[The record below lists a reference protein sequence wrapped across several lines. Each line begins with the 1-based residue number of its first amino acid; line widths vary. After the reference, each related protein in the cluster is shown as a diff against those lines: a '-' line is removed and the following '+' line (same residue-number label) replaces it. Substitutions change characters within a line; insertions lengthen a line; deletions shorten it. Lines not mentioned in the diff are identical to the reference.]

1 MQSELLPRDSRS
13 SFFFCS
19 QPSSLPIYDYFPI
32 SRSGLLLKPVLT
44 SEQKKSAPASRT
56 RTTRRTICSSMNQ
69 EEICA
74 VCDAVIDIAAALFN
88 VSGRELRHPGRTS
101 LQISRVRQIAM
112 YATHVSLAISMR
124 DVGIGFGR
132 DRTTVLHA
140 CHTIED
146 LRDDGE
152 FDAIVT
158 MVERVI
164 RAAFGTG
171 ER

>member
-1 MQSELLPRDSRS
+1 MLRPALKTELKDTEDADDGRPARKAP
-13 SFFFCS
+13 
-19 QPSSLPIYDYFPI
+19 PSPLE
-32 SRSGLLLKPVLT
+32 REELC
-44 SEQKKSAPASRT
+44 A
-56 RTTRRTICSSMNQ
+56 IC
-69 EEICA
+69 
-74 VCDAVIDIAAALFN
+74 DGVIDIAAALFN
-88 VSGRELRHPGRTS
+88 VSGRELRHPGRSS
-101 LQISRVRQIAM
+101 LQVSRVRQIAM
-112 YATHVSLAISMR
+112 YATHVALAVSMR

-146 LRDDGE
+146 LRDDAE

-164 RAAFGTG
+164 GAAFGRK